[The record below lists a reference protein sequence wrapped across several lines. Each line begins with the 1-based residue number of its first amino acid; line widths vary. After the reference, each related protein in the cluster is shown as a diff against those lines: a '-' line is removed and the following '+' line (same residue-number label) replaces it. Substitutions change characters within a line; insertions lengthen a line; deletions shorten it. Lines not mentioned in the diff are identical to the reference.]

1 MKKIKSILAI
11 CGVILLVGLYLSTL
25 IFALI
30 GSDVTLALFRAALF
44 ASFILPVLIWTYR
57 LVYRLI
63 KNHRKQDPPAP
74 ARSDAPQTS
83 SSQFDPP
90 DTP

>member
-1 MKKIKSILAI
+1 MKKLKSILAI

-30 GSDVTLALFRAALF
+30 GSDATLTLFRAALF
-44 ASFILPVLIWTYR
+44 ASFIVPVLIWTYG

-63 KNHRKQDPPAP
+63 KNHRQQEPPAP
-74 ARSDAPQTS
+74 DPADVPQNPPSHPDSPGTS
-83 SSQFDPP
+83 
-90 DTP
+90 